1 MQRKKGQFASS
12 RPSQEEGAVA
22 ANWDGSQAPG
32 QPLGPGG
39 VQPEVT
45 YATLLTCSAIMLSY
59 FFMGLLALSGSLGRW
74 RIWFL
79 MV

>member
-12 RPSQEEGAVA
+12 RPTQEEGAIV
-22 ANWDGSQAPG
+22 ANWDGTQAAG

-45 YATLLTCSAIMLSY
+45 YVLLLVLIA
-59 FFMGLLALSGSLGRW
+59 
-74 RIWFL
+74 
-79 MV
+79 